1 MSHSEWVQWD
11 PLTAGPP
18 WCPQW
23 CSQWCP
29 HGLGLGASF
38 LDIRKNFFME
48 KALKRCNQLPMEV
61 MGPSPIYMSCVNVTL
76 RDRV

>member
-1 MSHSEWVQWD
+1 MGSVLV
-11 PLTAGPP
+11 PV
-18 WCPQW
+18 
-23 CSQWCP
+23 
-29 HGLGLGASF
+29 F